1 MKLVTA
7 LAGAWEDFTLVNKYM
22 VLGDK
27 GQRRAKINIPNPGG
41 RAQRCRGVSN
51 WTASPE
57 GAEGCH
63 CRRGD
68 RRGCNSRGA
77 RRARDRRARGTEGSI
92 GAQRGLS
99 QAKVVASAH
108 WEQGL
113 GPAPE
118 PASRA
123 APSEP
128 QQTFCWPDSPVQP
141 SPAIDLLSPSCELL
155 PCFLSRLADG
165 SWMGYL

>member
-22 VLGDK
+22 ALGDK
-27 GQRRAKINIPNPGG
+27 EQRRAKINIPNPGG
-41 RAQRCRGVSN
+41 RAQRSRGNSN
-51 WTASPE
+51 RTASWE
-57 GAEGCH
+57 GRRWCH
-63 CRRGD
+63 CKGARRQG
-68 RRGCNSRGA
+68 GNSRGA

-99 QAKVVASAH
+99 SQKVVASAH

-113 GPAPE
+113 RLAPQ

-128 QQTFCWPDSPVQP
+128 QQTFCWSDSPVQP
-141 SPAIDLLSPSCELL
+141 SPAIDLLSPSCEPL
-155 PCFLSRLADG
+155 PCFLSRLADEG
-165 SWMGYL
+165 RMGYL